1 MLLYNSNDLVLTFKK
16 AIPLY
21 FYIDFFRTVYS
32 IAFQK
37 EVDKLYKF
45 RDHFVENHGIEKAAQ
60 KTEEVSK
67 LMKDTLQALE
77 THKGIVTIFSSIILV
92 SF

>member
-1 MLLYNSNDLVLTFKK
+1 MLLYNSNDLVLTLKK

-21 FYIDFFRTVYS
+21 FCIDFFRTVYS

-67 LMKDTLQALE
+67 LMKETLQALE

>member
-1 MLLYNSNDLVLTFKK
+1 M
-16 AIPLY
+16 I
-21 FYIDFFRTVYS
+21 IFRTVHS
-32 IAFQK
+32 NAFQK

-67 LMKDTLQALE
+67 LMKETLQALE
-77 THKGIVTIFSSIILV
+77 THKGIVTIFRPIILLCH
-92 SF
+92 FDGYFT

>member
-1 MLLYNSNDLVLTFKK
+1 M
-16 AIPLY
+16 
-21 FYIDFFRTVYS
+21 
-32 IAFQK
+32 
-37 EVDKLYKF
+37 DKLYKF

-67 LMKDTLQALE
+67 LMKETLQALE